1 MMKNNSLHK
10 IFPFLAWLKKYNLN
24 FFSSD
29 LLAGLTVGV
38 MLIPQGMAYAMLA
51 GVPPIYGLYSATIP
65 LFVYA
70 FLGSSM
76 QVSVGPVAMASLLVS
91 STLFTLPQGTDWAA
105 AAFLIAFWVGL
116 FRLFFGWLRFGFV
129 VNYISKPVISGY
141 TSAAAIVIAFSQLKH
156 LTGIPIH
163 NQNNLVL
170 LLKELFNKIGLIDFE
185 TTMLAVLSY

>member
-70 FLGSSM
+70 FWGSSM

-105 AAFLIAFWVGL
+105 AAFNSFLGRLVSFIFWMAKVRICSKLHFQTSYKWIYFSRSNCHCL
-116 FRLFFGWLRFGFV
+116 FSVETFNR
-129 VNYISKPVISGY
+129 NTHTKSK
-141 TSAAAIVIAFSQLKH
+141 
-156 LTGIPIH
+156 
-163 NQNNLVL
+163 
-170 LLKELFNKIGLIDFE
+170 
-185 TTMLAVLSY
+185 